1 MANNPNAWF
10 NPNNNNGGLRKTY
23 PWFNPNDF
31 NGGLQNPADN
41 PNAWT
46 KYLNI
51 VPESQPKIPATTSA
65 PPPPQNPNNTPQEIK
80 SLLPN
85 LNEEQRKNI
94 NRVLKNFNDQ
104 FNGAMNSNAWR
115 RIAKNDGGLPKTR
128 PIIQSVKI
136 APSNQDILNQYNAW
150 LRAGNPGNTFEWR
163 LADGTTITEQNV
175 NNILNPYGFGKP
187 EGVPSYIPEE
197 IQQHDITK
205 AMNPNW
211 TEAQIQRQQNSLNP
225 NNRIPKWW

>member
-10 NPNNNNGGLRKTY
+10 NPNNINGRLQKTY

-51 VPESQPKIPATTSA
+51 VPKSQPETLATTSA
-65 PPPPQNPNNTPQEIK
+65 SSPKQNQNIEK
-80 SLLPN
+80 LL
-85 LNEEQRKNI
+85 
-94 NRVLKNFNDQ
+94 NFS
-104 FNGAMNSNAWR
+104 G
-115 RIAKNDGGLPKTR
+115 
-128 PIIQSVKI
+128 I

-211 TEAQIQRQQNSLNP
+211 TEAQIQRQQNLLNP